1 MRIGLLT
8 GDTLPAFRLATLMPI
23 LKDKSF
29 SIEFAVIDDSPEK
42 SITQKIIKNLRK
54 GRGGYML
61 IMAFQRFFK
70 RKEITINTEEFCKEN
85 GISVHKTKD
94 IYSTD
99 TIDIIR
105 KNNPDILLIAGG
117 FGILKE
123 PLLSLT
129 RLGVLSYHHGDMR
142 KYRGQ
147 PPAFWEL
154 YSNEKEM
161 GITVQI
167 LTSGLDCGIPVEEKT
182 LEIKK
187 DDTLKK
193 LQNRATKESE
203 NMMYQAL
210 KKLSDPDF
218 VPSKIETFGKVYTI
232 PNLRQWIT
240 LHVRIL
246 RRWVK

>member
-8 GDTLPAFRLATLMPI
+8 GDTLSAFRLATLMPV

-29 SIEFAVIDDSPEK
+29 SIELAVIDDSPK
-42 SITQKIIKNLRK
+42 KTITQKIIKNIRR
-54 GRGGYML
+54 GRGGYIL
-61 IMAFQRFFK
+61 IMAFQSFLA
-70 RKEITINTEEFCKEN
+70 RKDIKVNTEKFCKEN
-85 GISVHKTKD
+85 GISVYKTKD
-94 IYSTD
+94 IYSPE

-105 KNNPDILLIAGG
+105 KNNPDILLLIGG
-117 FGILKE
+117 YGIIKE

-129 RLGVLSYHHGDMR
+129 SLGVLSYHHGDMR

-147 PPAFWEL
+147 PPALWEL
-154 YSNEKEM
+154 FNNEKEM

-167 LTSGLDCGIPVEEKT
+167 LTAGLDCGIPVEEKT

-193 LQNRATKESE
+193 LQNKAMKESV

-218 VPSKIETFGKVYTI
+218 VPTKIETFGKVYTI
-232 PNLRQWIT
+232 PNFRQWII
-240 LHVRIL
+240 LYVRIL
-246 RRWVK
+246 RRWFK

>member
-54 GRGGYML
+54 GRGGYIL
-61 IMAFQRFFK
+61 IMAFQSFLT
-70 RKEITINTEEFCKEN
+70 RKEATVNTEEFCKEN

-94 IYSTD
+94 IYSPD

-105 KNNPDILLIAGG
+105 KISPDILLLIGG
-117 FGILKE
+117 YGILKE

-154 YSNEKEM
+154 YNHEKEM

-218 VPSKIETFGKVYTI
+218 IPSKIETFGKVYTI

>member
-8 GDTLPAFRLATLMPI
+8 GDTLSAFRLATLMPI
-23 LKDKSF
+23 SGDKSF
-29 SIEFAVIDDSPEK
+29 SVELAVIDDSPPK
-42 SITQKIIKNLRK
+42 TITQKIIKNFRK
-54 GRGGYML
+54 RRGGYML
-61 IMAFQRFFK
+61 IMAFQSFLARRDFK
-70 RKEITINTEEFCKEN
+70 VNTEKFCMGN
-85 GISVHKTKD
+85 GISVHRTKD
-94 IYSTD
+94 IYSPE

-105 KNNPDILLIAGG
+105 KSNPDILLLVGG

-154 YSNEKEM
+154 YNNEKEM

-167 LTSGLDCGIPVEEKT
+167 LTSGLDCGIPVVEKT

-187 DDTLKK
+187 DDTPEK
-193 LQNRATKESE
+193 LQIRAEKESE
-203 NMMYQAL
+203 NMMYEAL
-210 KKLSDPDF
+210 KKLADPGF
-218 VPSKIETFGKVYTI
+218 VPSKIEIYGKIYTI
-232 PNLRQWIT
+232 PDLKQWIV
-240 LHVRIL
+240 LKMKILWRRI
-246 RRWVK
+246 K

>member
-1 MRIGLLT
+1 
-8 GDTLPAFRLATLMPI
+8 LMPI

-54 GRGGYML
+54 GRGGYIL
-61 IMAFQRFFK
+61 IMAFQSFLT
-70 RKEITINTEEFCKEN
+70 RKEATVNTEEFCKEN

-94 IYSTD
+94 IYSTES
-99 TIDIIR
+99 IDIIR
-105 KNNPDILLIAGG
+105 KISPDILLLIGG
-117 FGILKE
+117 YGILKE

-129 RLGVLSYHHGDMR
+129 RMGVLSYHHGDMR

-218 VPSKIETFGKVYTI
+218 IPSKIETFGKVYTI